1 MLRFVRVV
9 FLGGIALA
17 AGTGVIGAQRG
28 GSGTNEPITPPNI
41 GAPGV
46 LPPVDS
52 PGGFGDGG
60 IRARMAQQRRKAM
73 NDSRH
78 QRLQDDVEKLISLT
92 NELKSDVDKTNEDEL
107 SVDGVKKAVEIEK
120 LAHDVQNR
128 MRN

>member
-1 MLRFVRVV
+1 MCVV
-9 FLGGIALA
+9 FLGGIMFA

-41 GAPGV
+41 SAPAE
-46 LPPVDS
+46 LPPLES

-60 IRARMAQQRRKAM
+60 IRARMAEQRRKSM

-78 QRLQDDVEKLISLT
+78 QRLQDDVQKLMSLT
-92 NELKSDVDKTNEDEL
+92 NELKADVDNTNEDEL
-107 SVDGVKKAVEIEK
+107 SVDGVKKAGEIEK

-128 MRN
+128 MKN